1 MIKSSQCVLYLG
13 LAGSLIVSVALP
25 SQANPVGSKDFTS
38 ALSVISSF
46 SSGGGSSSVT
56 ATSSATAT
64 SSGDSG
70 FSSSQS
76 TSSAFSSSAGSGS
89 SSSATATSPTGT
101 PSSQS
106 ATVFTPGATSS
117 SASATAAA
125 STTSPNIT
133 SVTVAAPATSANPTS
148 VTVPAPAT
156 SANPNSA
163 NITSANI
170 TSAKV
175 NAPATIIPNAAGIS
189 TTLPVATFSNPNVS
203 GTSRSSTVAA
213 TYISNFSLLSS
224 LPDKSEIV
232 EQRKDL
238 SVENN
243 SSNNEGA
250 SYSLVGLGSRVF
262 PGLGLRLVAD

>member
-25 SQANPVGSKDFTS
+25 SQANPPGGKDFTS

-46 SSGGGSSSVT
+46 SSGGSSSSVT

-64 SSGDSG
+64 SFGDSG

-76 TSSAFSSSAGSGS
+76 TSSAFSSSAGSG

-133 SVTVAAPATSANPTS
+133 SVTVAAPATSTNPTS
-148 VTVPAPAT
+148 VTFPTPAT

-189 TTLPVATFSNPNVS
+189 TTLPVATFSNPNVP

-224 LPDKSEIV
+224 LPDKSEII

-262 PGLGLRLVAD
+262 PGLGLRLVTD